1 MEEKQTLKNAP
12 SLLLDSRLI
21 TGVRFTIYDYK
32 IVRCGDYLQVYF
44 YSKKQV
50 RNDIKNLYINDL
62 KNKGNQIK
70 FDFQES
76 NKNNDCVKNNNLND
90 IEHRNIIRTKL
101 NCQRLAKANAK
112 DWTSFIT
119 LTYAENMQDI
129 KQAKIELNYFI
140 KNVKKVKKDFKYI
153 AITEFQKRGA
163 IHFHLLTN
171 LSLQDNYIIIK
182 QKDNNKYYNVKYWS
196 KGFTSFEPLYNDLKK
211 VIGYISKYMTK
222 DCDSRLFGIR
232 RFTSSQNLI
241 KPVEE
246 YINIQERKHLDYFLD
261 LIQNKQCIYENTY
274 QDNFDND
281 ISFKEY
287 KV

>member
-153 AITEFQKRGA
+153 AIPEFQKRGA

-232 RFTSSQNLI
+232 RFTSSENLI